1 MTDLR
6 KIIKLSPEVVGH
18 IAAGEV
24 VERPAAV
31 VKELVENSMDAGAT
45 AITVDIRDGGLTL
58 VRVVDNGSGIGDSEL
73 RMAFER
79 HATSKLRTQ
88 EDLQRIGT
96 LGFRGEA
103 LASIA
108 AVAKVTLAT
117 RVRGAQ
123 SGMQVQNDGG
133 QITDI
138 RPAACAEGATIWV
151 KDLFFNAPVRRKF
164 MKKPAQETQ
173 QVADLMQRLIL
184 SHPEISFRFV
194 AEGKPVFFSPGD
206 GKQETAL
213 MSVWGINTLRL
224 LTRVEGGERGLLLS
238 GFVGVGEAARGNRS
252 QQLFFLNGRAMK
264 SQLLSQAVEE
274 ACRQRVMIGR
284 FPVCALYLTLPYE
297 TVDVNVHPNKWE
309 VRFQDERGVAEA
321 VRNLVQDVLS
331 LGAAQVTPPPLFV
344 PPAQPA
350 GAEARISRSEP
361 ADSQPAAMPQPIPA
375 PIPPQRF
382 SVRSPAW
389 EQGAVLEQRP
399 ANVPALEE
407 VQVPLAEPEQL
418 HAAEH
423 VPELALTPVRLIG
436 AAFNTYI
443 LYESGDTIC
452 LCDQHAMHER
462 LMFDRLMKA
471 YDTGAIAQTLLLPQ
485 AVELSY
491 REYGSFVEHRE
502 LLSQAG
508 FDAEDFGEQ
517 TVRLRTV
524 PMMLGQPQAESSFRE
539 ALDEL
544 AATGALS
551 DDKRLEKIIMASC
564 KQAVKGGERLP
575 DEALIALVRGV
586 LEGNVTPT
594 CPHGRPLMMQ
604 LTRTELEKRFQR
616 IPG

>member
-1 MTDLR
+1 MTDIR

-138 RPAACAEGATIWV
+138 RPAACAEGTTIWV

-164 MKKPAQETQ
+164 MKKPAQEAQ
-173 QVADLMQRLIL
+173 QVADLTQRLIL

-224 LTRVEGGERGLLLS
+224 LTRVDGGERGLLLS

-321 VRNLVQDVLS
+321 VRNLVQDALS
-331 LGAAQVTPPPLFV
+331 QGAAQVAPPPLYP

-350 GAEARISRSEP
+350 GADARVSRSEP
-361 ADSQPAAMPQPIPA
+361 ADSPPAAMPPPIPSA
-375 PIPPQRF
+375 GMRM
-382 SVRSPAW
+382 RSPAW
-389 EQGAVLEQRP
+389 EQAAVLEQRP
-399 ANVPALEE
+399 ADEPVLQEVSPPA
-407 VQVPLAEPEQL
+407 AEPEQV

-423 VPELALTPVRLIG
+423 VAELALTPVRLIG

-471 YDTGAIAQTLLLPQ
+471 YDTGAIAQLLLLPQ
-485 AVELSY
+485 AVALSY

-502 LLSQAG
+502 LLAQAG
-508 FDAEDFGEQ
+508 YDAEDFGEQ
-517 TVRLRTV
+517 TVRLRSV
-524 PMMLGQPQAESSFRE
+524 PIMLGQPQAERSFRE

-551 DDKRLEKIIMASC
+551 DDKRVEKIIMASC

-575 DEALIALVRGV
+575 DEAMIALVRGV

>member
-1 MTDLR
+1 MTDIR

-45 AITVDIRDGGLTL
+45 AITVDIRDGGLSL
-58 VRVVDNGSGIGDSEL
+58 VRVVDNGIGIQDSEL
-73 RMAFER
+73 KMAFER

-108 AVAKVTLAT
+108 AVARVTLAT

-133 QITDI
+133 QIVDI
-138 RPAACAEGATIWV
+138 RPAACAEGTTLWV

-164 MKKPAQETQ
+164 MKKPAQEAQ

-224 LTRVEGGERGLLLS
+224 LTTVEGGERGLLLS

-321 VRNLVQDVLS
+321 VRNLVQDALS
-331 LGAAQVTPPPLFV
+331 QGAAQVAPPPLYP

-350 GAEARISRSEP
+350 GADARVSRSEP
-361 ADSQPAAMPQPIPA
+361 ADSPPAAMPPPIPSA
-375 PIPPQRF
+375 GMRM
-382 SVRSPAW
+382 RSPAW
-389 EQGAVLEQRP
+389 EQAAVLEQRP
-399 ANVPALEE
+399 ADEPVLQEVSPPA
-407 VQVPLAEPEQL
+407 AEPEQV

-423 VPELALTPVRLIG
+423 VAELALTPVRLIG

-471 YDTGAIAQTLLLPQ
+471 YDTGAIAQLLLLPQ
-485 AVELSY
+485 AVALSY

-502 LLSQAG
+502 LLAQAG
-508 FDAEDFGEQ
+508 YDAEDFGEQ
-517 TVRLRTV
+517 TVRLRSV
-524 PMMLGQPQAESSFRE
+524 PIMLGQPQAERSFRE

-551 DDKRLEKIIMASC
+551 DDKRVEKIIMASC

-575 DEALIALVRGV
+575 DEAMIALVRGV